1 MEKNPSGSKST
12 VLINQNLK
20 LLMEEV
26 LHQLRLVVYPIIYQV
41 LYIPGGDRRI
51 WSINSSGTANAQEVL
66 SGLQSN
72 EANLESSKSL
82 RSKELTTTACA
93 VSNGENDGSL
103 IFELEVVCFTISRGS
118 LKKI

>member
-1 MEKNPSGSKST
+1 
-12 VLINQNLK
+12 
-20 LLMEEV
+20 MEEI

-51 WSINSSGTANAQEVL
+51 WTRQEVL

-82 RSKELTTTACA
+82 RSKEFHHSLC
-93 VSNGENDGSL
+93 VSNGENDSSL
-103 IFELEVVCFTISRGS
+103 IFELEVVCFIVSGGS
-118 LKKI
+118 LEKRARYPECKCTSESL